1 MSGEHLEYAPPPP
14 VWRRKR
20 ARRLIF
26 ALIFLLLAVVGIF
39 QRRTIELYARQA
51 ELLYAQRAW
60 LNFSAPA
67 DRVVYDDD
75 PARAAA
81 LLALPDYARVYTP
94 QGKAA
99 VVWTP
104 PQFSDAWFR
113 TSGRPPSPTAVL
125 FLHERRTA
133 AGERFLLSCEL
144 EPAQGLAG
152 SSTTPIHMSE
162 IRRAGWRRGLARR
175 NSVGWSLPGQIQRA
189 IQAGAHLRV
198 FAGQADPGDAT
209 HFTVK
214 YDLDG
219 VEGILDGYEGDRTED
234 ANGIPT
240 PGLRLEMRKPN

>member
-1 MSGEHLEYAPPPP
+1 
-14 VWRRKR
+14 V
-20 ARRLIF
+20 IF
-26 ALIFLLLAVVGIF
+26 AIILLLLILVGIL
-39 QRRTIELYARQA
+39 QRRTIELYVRQA
-51 ELLYAQRAW
+51 ELLYAQRVW

-75 PARAAA
+75 PSRAAA
-81 LLALPDYARVYTP
+81 LLALADYARVYTP

-99 VVWTP
+99 IVWTP

-144 EPAQGLAG
+144 EAASGLAG
-152 SSTTPIHMSE
+152 SSTTPIRMSE
-162 IRRAGWRRGLARR
+162 IRPAGWRRGLARR
-175 NSVGWSLPGQIQRA
+175 NAVGWPLPAQIQRA
-189 IQAGAHLRV
+189 IQTGAHLRV
-198 FAGQADPGDAT
+198 FAGQADPDDAT

-214 YDLDG
+214 YTLDG

-240 PGLRLEMRKPN
+240 PGLRLGIRKPK